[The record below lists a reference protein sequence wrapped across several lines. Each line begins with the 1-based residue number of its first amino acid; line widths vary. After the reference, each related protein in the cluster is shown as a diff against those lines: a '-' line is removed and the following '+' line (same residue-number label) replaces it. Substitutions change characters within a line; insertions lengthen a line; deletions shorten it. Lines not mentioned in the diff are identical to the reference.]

1 MTTHTLELNTKEMV
15 KLITICNTAIAAE
28 KETLWALLS
37 DEKCK
42 QHCNASINEIRA
54 LKEKLKSTLLA

>member
-1 MTTHTLELNTKEMV
+1 MTIHTLELNTTEMV
-15 KLITICNTAIAAE
+15 KLISICNTAIVAE
-28 KETLWALLS
+28 KETIWALLS
-37 DEKCK
+37 DEESK